1 MEKYCFTESERNLL
15 EQMEMPFAM
24 YQFINRR
31 VVTLI
36 LSRGFLELFEYDDP
50 KEAYY
55 DMDHNMYKDTH
66 PDDIARIADA
76 ALQFA
81 KDEETVYEVIYRTK
95 KRNGSGYKVVH
106 AMGRHMYTDSGVR
119 LAHVWYTDE
128 GSYLESSQ
136 ISGSGL
142 MLPLSNALHKE
153 SLIETYHYDY
163 LTGLPN
169 MTYFFDLAIAGKDVI
184 QERGEEPVLLFMD
197 LSNLKFYNQTNGFA
211 EGNRL
216 LRAFAKILVK
226 HFSNENC
233 SRFGQDH
240 FAVYTT
246 ETGLED
252 TLNELFREC
261 RSLNE
266 GNSLPVRVGICPYY
280 MEPKDISAACDCAK
294 TACDSM
300 RGTLSSGFAYY
311 DERLRNEIETNHY
324 ITANLDKAIENGWI
338 KVYFQPIV
346 RAVSGRICDEE
357 ALSRWEDPVQG
368 FLSPADFIP
377 CLEEAG
383 IIYRLDLYVLEEVLR
398 KLKTYESL
406 GIPLS
411 PDIYSLP
418 KPILLWPFC
427 LQKCQKS
434 RLLCPQFRRV

>member
-142 MLPLSNALHKE
+142 MLPLSNALHKQ
-153 SLIETYHYDY
+153 SLIENYHYDY

-184 QERGEEPVLLFMD
+184 LERGEEPVLLFMD

-226 HFSNENC
+226 QGYQCRLRLCENC
-233 SRFGQDH
+233 LRLH
-240 FAVYTT
+240 A
-246 ETGLED
+246 
-252 TLNELFREC
+252 
-261 RSLNE
+261 
-266 GNSLPVRVGICPYY
+266 GNVIIRVC
-280 MEPKDISAACDCAK
+280 
-294 TACDSM
+294 
-300 RGTLSSGFAYY
+300 
-311 DERLRNEIETNHY
+311 
-324 ITANLDKAIENGWI
+324 
-338 KVYFQPIV
+338 
-346 RAVSGRICDEE
+346 
-357 ALSRWEDPVQG
+357 
-368 FLSPADFIP
+368 
-377 CLEEAG
+377 
-383 IIYRLDLYVLEEVLR
+383 
-398 KLKTYESL
+398 
-406 GIPLS
+406 
-411 PDIYSLP
+411 
-418 KPILLWPFC
+418 IL
-427 LQKCQKS
+427 
-434 RLLCPQFRRV
+434 